1 MDRERTR
8 TCIETG
14 TFVVNPVWV
23 PMSCCMRRKVLGEK
37 EKEIER
43 AHGSVGATHKYAGG
57 SVVRMLKKRMTR
69 HESRSPRPYTTGPS
83 VPVEN
88 LEVHGA
94 EYGEH

>member
-1 MDRERTR
+1 
-8 TCIETG
+8 
-14 TFVVNPVWV
+14 
-23 PMSCCMRRKVLGEK
+23 MSCCMRQKVLGEK